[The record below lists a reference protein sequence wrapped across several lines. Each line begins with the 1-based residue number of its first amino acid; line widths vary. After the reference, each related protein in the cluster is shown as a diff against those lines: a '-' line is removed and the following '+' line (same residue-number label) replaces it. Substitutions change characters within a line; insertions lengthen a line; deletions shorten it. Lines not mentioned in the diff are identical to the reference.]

1 MTEFLVLLMGS
12 AFVSAAP
19 LILAGLGEMIL
30 ERSGAGFNLGIEGM
44 LLLSALAGVLGSAFG
59 GPWFGLLVGMAIGTC
74 SGLLYAG
81 GTAFGVDVVLVG
93 IAISILGTGISSYAF
108 QVIAPAGHANI
119 SAPLLPTV
127 AVPGLSALP
136 EVGEPFRAVGVGLF
150 VALGGAAVTAWML
163 RSTRLGLRLRAVA
176 DADVAILRGISAPK
190 YRLVAALLAGALTGA
205 AGAVL
210 ALGTIGSFTPLM
222 TGGRGFLVL
231 AVVIIGRRTT
241 GGVVA
246 GALLFAGLDGLALL
260 AQTRDLGMPPE
271 AYHAMP
277 YLAAFIVLCA
287 HARWLTRRRDKI
299 VHAAGPAP
307 PMTAGS
313 ATHQSGTVDD
323 VSRPRRERRSQ

>member
-1 MTEFLVLLMGS
+1 MTEILVLLLGS

-30 ERSGAGFNLGIEGM
+30 ERSGAGFNLGIEGV
-44 LLLSALAGVLGSAFG
+44 LLLGALAGVLGSAFA
-59 GPWFGLLVGMAIGTC
+59 GPWFGLLVGMALGTC
-74 SGLLYAG
+74 CGLVYAA

-93 IAISILGTGISSYAF
+93 IAISILGTGITSYAF

-119 SAPLLPTV
+119 SAPLLPTT
-127 AVPGLSALP
+127 AVPGLSDLP
-136 EVGEPFRAVGVGLF
+136 EVGEPFRAVGVGMF
-150 VALGGAAVTAWML
+150 VALGAAAVTAWML
-163 RSTRLGLRLRAVA
+163 RSTRFGLRLQAVA
-176 DADVAILRGISAPK
+176 DTNTATLRGISVQR
-190 YRLVAALLAGALTGA
+190 YRLVSVLISGALTGA

-210 ALGTIGSFTPLM
+210 ALAAIGSFTPLM

-271 AYHAMP
+271 AYHALP
-277 YLAAFIVLCA
+277 YLAALIVLCV
-287 HARWLTRRRDKI
+287 HARWLTRRSNKV

-307 PMTAGS
+307 PPAS
-313 ATHQSGTVDD
+313 APEAPRPGPADD
-323 VSRPRRERRSQ
+323 VRRPNV